1 MSYLRVPNQITLDE
15 IRAKGSSLSAGMYR
29 RVIIPTSQVKRV
41 GDLIKE
47 FENGVS
53 VGSLS
58 YVKSSQYR
66 FIRTK
71 ALQDFGYLTQ
81 FKGDAVIYIT
91 PRAYLGATSRYP
103 LRAIAD
109 GDILYARGGSVG
121 EVAIADGCGNATI
134 SGHVMKIVFRSDYW
148 YSFAFMK
155 HPICKLQ
162 QQPNIKGAIA
172 ALDNFTKDTLLDCL
186 IPFPNQSD
194 ANRVVQY
201 VSVLAQA
208 LVEKEK
214 AIREKNKAIDSAIE
228 QELTQHQC
236 NGAFIHSF
244 PNIQEVRAVGR
255 LDTGM
260 YSEDFKRKQFIITN
274 YQHGYATYEEL
285 GFEIGRGQNLQLSN
299 IGKSIYSQ
307 VPKSNFY
314 RLMAPTDISEYR
326 TVRQFR
332 YLGNKKNLDVLKQ
345 GDVVFGAE
353 GFGKGRV
360 VILADEVQG
369 TISNIHGIT
378 FRHKHGEIIE
388 GIFLGCFLGYLRNIG
403 IVDAIGAGGSGGSLA
418 IGYFHHVQFPKFP
431 DHKKDAIARL
441 YHNPTP
447 PPADNPTLDTFVEWH
462 RRWNQNLGIWE
473 LDREMK
479 NLQQVLADVQE
490 DIIEGK
496 TVHVPI

>member
-1 MSYLRVPNQITLDE
+1 MSYLRVPNEITLDE

-29 RVIIPTSQVKRV
+29 RVVIPTKTVKRISDLLDSNHPFDK
-41 GDLIKE
+41 GDE
-47 FENGVS
+47 P
-53 VGSLS
+53 GSLWYMKRS
-58 YVKSSQYR
+58 THY

-71 ALQDFGYLTQ
+71 ALQDYSYLLYP
-81 FKGDAVIYIT
+81 KGDAIVPIN
-91 PRAYLGATSRYP
+91 PRVFADVELQ
-103 LRAIAD
+103 D
-109 GDILYARGGSVG
+109 GDILMSKDSNVGECAIIDGNQWKRHMFSGGVVRLHPHCDRFYFFAFLKHPLFKTQLLSMLARG
-121 EVAIADGCGNATI
+121 ATI
-134 SGHVMKIVFRSDYW
+134 VHAK
-148 YSFAFMK
+148 
-155 HPICKLQ
+155 
-162 QQPNIKGAIA
+162 
-172 ALDNFTKDTLLDCL
+172 TLWLDCL
-186 IPFPNQSD
+186 VPFPNQSD

-228 QELTQHQC
+228 QELVQHQL

-244 PNIQEVRAVGR
+244 PTIQEVRAVGR

-299 IGKSIYSQ
+299 IGKSIYSEA
-307 VPKSNFY
+307 PKSNFY

-431 DHKKDAIARL
+431 GHKKDAIAQL

-447 PPADNPTLDTFVEWH
+447 PPADKRTLDTFVEWH
-462 RRWNQNLGIWE
+462 RRWNQDLGIWE